1 MLVRGGTRVNEAAD
15 MSTSVID
22 ARRGNPAALNR
33 HRLRHMKDRHDPM
46 PPSLD
51 RLRRRLSTNPFTIWL
66 GLSLTDVTD
75 SAVAFS
81 CPWRD
86 EFLGNAGREAI
97 HGGIYAA
104 MIDSAAIY
112 AVIVGLGRMATT
124 IDLRIDFH
132 AKARRGVFTIVGS
145 PVRIGRTMSTAEA
158 RVLDCEGRLV
168 ASGRGVFMALQESL
182 ESDVDSG
189 AG

>member
-66 GLSLTDVTD
+66 GLSLTDATD
-75 SAVAFS
+75 GVVAFS

-86 EFLGNAGREAI
+86 EFLGNAGRDAI

-112 AVIVGLGRMATT
+112 AVILGLGRMATT

-132 AKARRGVFTIVGS
+132 TKARRGVFTIDGS
-145 PVRIGRTMSTAEA
+145 RCGSAGRCPRPRPGSSIA
-158 RVLDCEGRLV
+158 
-168 ASGRGVFMALQESL
+168 RGVSL
-182 ESDVDSG
+182 PAAG
-189 AG
+189 AWKSIRRSI